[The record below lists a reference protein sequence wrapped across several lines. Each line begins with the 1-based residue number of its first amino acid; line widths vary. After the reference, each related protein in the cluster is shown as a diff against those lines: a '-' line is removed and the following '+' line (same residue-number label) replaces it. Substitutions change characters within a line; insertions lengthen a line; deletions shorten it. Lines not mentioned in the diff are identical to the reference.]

1 MGPCFKSYKSY
12 KFDRPETIRD
22 QAKMNLAGRCV
33 WRLYGNYFE
42 PWFSCSS
49 WAIPDNIHTIPQTAF
64 QNLRERVGGS
74 TGNLKAWGYTY
85 NWNSEGMGGL
95 HVDLE
100 FPRGTDKSVR
110 AFL

>member
-12 KFDRPETIRD
+12 KFGQPETIREQD
-22 QAKMNLAGRCV
+22 KMNLAGRRV
-33 WRLYGNYFE
+33 WRLSGNYFE

-64 QNLRERVGGS
+64 QNLRARVGGRALNRKS
-74 TGNLKAWGYTY
+74 EGMGY
-85 NWNSEGMGGL
+85 NWNSKGMGSL

-100 FPRGTDKSVR
+100 FPQGTDKSVR